1 MSLSPM
7 IVTRLLSPS
16 FSLRITSRDAST
28 SSSALSG
35 WISSP
40 SMVSAS
46 LTEETS
52 LPPTRIS
59 VPVTTT
65 ITVSL
70 GGFCDIDSGS
80 WTARLGEMVSTPT
93 LDIRKKIRIVKTSIS
108 DTRFMSTID
117 WLRLRR
123 SLRFCRGVKGFMS
136 ALLPDDRRVADGDV
150 REVVGRD
157 QVAALHLMPGANGVH
172 HLHDTVVRDL
182 VLDEDAGIVVL
193 RILQLQCLQQRGDAL
208 NVGPGRQ
215 VLERRSGQRSAMLV
229 VDLDAVRPHDDLELE
244 RLVRIELLDLVV
256 RLRRQAQVDHRQV
269 REHRDRQQER
279 HQHHDQVDE
288 RGDLEVSL
296 RLLQAA
302 GGHDVPPVRFRARA
316 GLSRPC

>member
-7 IVTRLLSPS
+7 IVTRLLSLS
-16 FSLRITSRDAST
+16 FSLRITSFDAST

-35 WISSP
+35 WMRSLST
-40 SMVSAS
+40 VSAS
-46 LTEETS
+46 LTEATT

-150 REVVGRD
+150 GEVVGGDHVR
-157 QVAALHLMPGANGVH
+157 ALHLVAGANGVH
-172 HLHDTVVRDL
+172 HLHDSVIRDF
-182 VLDEDAGIVVL
+182 VLDEDACVVVL
-193 RILQLQCLQQRGDAL
+193 RILLLERQQQRGD
-208 NVGPGRQ
+208 
-215 VLERRSGQRSAMLV
+215 
-229 VDLDAVRPHDDLELE
+229 
-244 RLVRIELLDLVV
+244 
-256 RLRRQAQVDHRQV
+256 
-269 REHRDRQQER
+269 
-279 HQHHDQVDE
+279 
-288 RGDLEVSL
+288 
-296 RLLQAA
+296 
-302 GGHDVPPVRFRARA
+302 
-316 GLSRPC
+316 

>member
-16 FSLRITSRDAST
+16 FSLRITSFDAST

-35 WISSP
+35 WIRSLST
-40 SMVSAS
+40 VSAS
-46 LTEETS
+46 LTEATT

-80 WTARLGEMVSTPT
+80 CTARVLASVSTPT
-93 LDIRKKIRIVKTSIS
+93 LDIRKKIRIVNTSIS

-123 SLRFCRGVKGFMS
+123 SVRFCSGVKGFMS

-150 REVVGRD
+150 GEVVGRD
-157 QVAALHLMPGANGVH
+157 HVGALHLMAGADGVH
-172 HLHDTVVRDL
+172 HLHDAVVRDL
-182 VLDEDAGIVVL
+182 VLDQDAGVVVL
-193 RILQLQCLQQRGDAL
+193 RILHLERLQQRGDAL
-208 NVGPGRQ
+208 DVGPGRE
-215 VLERRSGQRSAMLV
+215 VRERRSGQRSAVLV
-229 VDLDAVRPHDDLELE
+229 VDLDAVRPNDDLELE
-244 RLVRIELLDLVV
+244 RLVRVELLDLLV
-256 RLRRQAQVDHRQV
+256 RLRRQAEIDHGQM
-269 REHRDRQQER
+269 REHR
-279 HQHHDQVDE
+279 H
-288 RGDLEVSL
+288 
-296 RLLQAA
+296 
-302 GGHDVPPVRFRARA
+302 
-316 GLSRPC
+316 